1 VVAISAGGRLA
12 SRSPRA
18 VLMAVFAVTALAML
32 WLARAPA
39 PARYVVDVMAPLV
52 VLGISLSAAFVVL
65 TQEAV
70 TEVGHDDKGLA
81 SGIFETANH
90 LVGGAV
96 GVALYATVIATA
108 AAQPDDPAGYR
119 RAFLVAAGIAA
130 LGIVAATR
138 ARR

>member
-1 VVAISAGGRLA
+1 
-12 SRSPRA
+12 
-18 VLMAVFAVTALAML
+18 MALFAVTALAML
-32 WLARAPA
+32 WLARAPV
-39 PARYVVDVMAPLV
+39 PAHYTVDVMAPLM

-70 TEVGHDDKGLA
+70 AQVRADEKGLA

-108 AAQPDDPAGYR
+108 AARPDDATGYR

-130 LGIVAATR
+130 IGILAAAR